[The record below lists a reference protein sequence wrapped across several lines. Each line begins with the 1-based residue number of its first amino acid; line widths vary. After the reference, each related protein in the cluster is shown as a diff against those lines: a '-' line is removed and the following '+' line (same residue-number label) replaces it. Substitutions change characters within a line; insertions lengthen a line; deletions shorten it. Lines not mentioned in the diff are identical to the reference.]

1 MLNSF
6 KIWVYLFIFQGD
18 ISEFYPSEL
27 EFLKGIKL
35 LLKVEKSNTD
45 DSNFPENAIKVEK
58 LCSDLSLI
66 DAFDSVRYFYLI
78 LYLIF
83 FIILYFVYL

>member
-45 DSNFPENAIKVEK
+45 DSNFSENAIKVEK
-58 LCSDLSLI
+58 LCADLSLI

>member
-1 MLNSF
+1 MHDLLS
-6 KIWVYLFIFQGD
+6 KHCHELLTVHEGD

-58 LCSDLSLI
+58 LCADLSLI
-66 DAFDSVRYFYLI
+66 DAFDSPFLNEI
-78 LYLIF
+78 TDSEDDE
-83 FIILYFVYL
+83 